1 MEGERVFKKHDV
13 IFSETIGVSS
23 VDEVMN
29 LSAKDGNSAQYYC
42 IRSVFDK
49 GNYSYIPQSGH
60 QMKLRELITPAEA
73 MEKGKNMDCLSALE
87 KKEVEYVLASVKKDT
102 SKENA

>member
-29 LSAKDGNSAQYYC
+29 LSSKDGNSAQYYC
-42 IRSVFDK
+42 IRSVFDRD
-49 GNYSYIPQSGH
+49 NYSYIPQKSH

-73 MEKGKNMDCLSALE
+73 EKRRNNTDGLSALE
-87 KKEVEYVLASVKKDT
+87 KKEVEYVLASVTKGT
-102 SKENA
+102 SNEDA